1 MKVILKTREGYIKS
15 ENIKICKREDA
26 TVFTSISD
34 ALQEC
39 ERIHSIKPMI
49 GRITTEIIR

>member
-15 ENIKICKREDA
+15 ENIKICKKEDA
-26 TVFTSISD
+26 TVFASIRD

-39 ERIHSIKPMI
+39 ERIHAIKPMI
-49 GRITTEIIR
+49 GKIEIELIR